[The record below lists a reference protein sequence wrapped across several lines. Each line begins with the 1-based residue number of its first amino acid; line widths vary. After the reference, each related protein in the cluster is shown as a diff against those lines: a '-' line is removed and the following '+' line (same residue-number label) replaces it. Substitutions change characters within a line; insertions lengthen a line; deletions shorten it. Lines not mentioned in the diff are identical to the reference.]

1 MNFLENNM
9 VWGVDS
15 LTKKQRFTLLN
26 IHADQLFV
34 HRFNVPY
41 DNCENKIYFYDCYKH
56 DGGK

>member
-1 MNFLENNM
+1 M

-26 IHADQLFV
+26 IHANQLFL

-41 DNCENKIYFYDCYKH
+41 DNCENKIYFYDGYKH